1 MLKRKVLATLS
12 AATMLSFP
20 ITAPPS
26 TAAPQESINSISE
39 ISMSGPGDRIHGA
52 DISRWQHPNDKPIN
66 FVKMHAAGLRFVMIK
81 ASDSRQDADR
91 LAVKYVAAD
100 RSGAQAAGI
109 YTGFYHYAVLPDV
122 TSTSAIVKDAK
133 VQAQKAIWRLASMGG
148 YNEMDLPYA
157 LDLENNCIR
166 YRANKS
172 CSKRATK
179 SAVTTWA
186 KAFLA
191 TLKVKTGRTPIFYS
205 YSNFLEGSMVRD
217 KELAQYPLWLA
228 QYAIDPAI
236 PTAQPGVK
244 SVGCYVHSWT
254 TSSCK
259 SQWIVWQYTSCGIAP
274 KYGVPGSRLDLN
286 VFRGTQESFLA
297 LATGTWVPE
306 EIDLMPHDET
316 TTMVID
322 YISASTTN
330 KYVTFSLQ
338 VLRPD
343 SSPVVTGDVKFVSG
357 RNPVQLKFTQSVV
370 RSTSGLWKVA
380 LKTDM
385 AGTWNGELR
394 FEDPSGTHSVV
405 ATRVSFTVE
414 QGIAPSPSPKPE
426 ATPKPG
432 NTDSCKN
439 QIRN

>member
-1 MLKRKVLATLS
+1 MNRKVVAIFS
-12 AATMLSFP
+12 SVAMLSFP
-20 ITAPPS
+20 ITAAPTS
-26 TAAPQESINSISE
+26 AAPQESVLA
-39 ISMSGPGDRIHGA
+39 MTGPGERIHGA

-100 RSGAQAAGI
+100 RSGAQEAGI

-122 TSTSAIVKDAK
+122 TTSSAIAKDAR
-133 VQAQKAIWRLASMGG
+133 VQAQKALWRLASMGG

-157 LDLENNCIR
+157 LDLENNCVR

-179 SAVTTWA
+179 SAVTLWA
-186 KAFLA
+186 KTFLA
-191 TLKVKTGRTPIFYS
+191 ALKEKTGRTPIFYS
-205 YSNFLEGSMVRD
+205 YPNFLEGAMARD

-236 PTAQPGVK
+236 PTAQPGLK
-244 SVGCYVHSWT
+244 NVGCYVHSWT

-286 VFRGTQESFLA
+286 VFRGTQEAFIA
-297 LATGTWVPE
+297 LASGTWIPE
-306 EIDLMPHDET
+306 EIDLMPHNET
-316 TTMVID
+316 STMVLD
-322 YISASTTN
+322 YQSASTTD

-370 RSTSGLWKVA
+370 RATSGSWKVA

-385 AGTWNGELR
+385 PGTWNGELR
-394 FEDPSGTHSVV
+394 FNDPSGTHADV
-405 ATRVSFTVE
+405 TRRVTFTLE
-414 QGIAPSPSPKPE
+414 QGMAPLPSPSPKPE
-426 ATPKPG
+426 TTPKPSTTNG
-432 NTDSCKN
+432 CKN
-439 QIRN
+439 QIKN